1 MFEQEGRAMP
11 VPDGHSQAQAER
23 EARRPSDVLSLPLG
37 PGAGHIEVSRSMATI
52 ARGLGLMET
61 EEAKPSRA
69 PRSVAELAEE
79 ASDEWGV
86 AAQAD
91 PRLAQTLQATQRL
104 LQWIREHVA
113 AFAEEARLR
122 PDLNELLR
130 RLRRFKAAAMKFAR
144 RLLAVRRAEKLHHMA
159 ENAWHDFLANNP
171 EPGTSWTQGDWK
183 QRRGRR
189 LSTLEARAAELTD
202 ARARVTPEEQALCEK
217 EASASAAHLEA
228 WSWDMLQRYPLQLDV
243 ANQPDGA
250 RPGPAISVPP
260 APAPVYVPKPPRF
273 H

>member
-1 MFEQEGRAMP
+1 M
-11 VPDGHSQAQAER
+11 
-23 EARRPSDVLSLPLG
+23 
-37 PGAGHIEVSRSMATI
+37 
-52 ARGLGLMET
+52 
-61 EEAKPSRA
+61 
-69 PRSVAELAEE
+69 
-79 ASDEWGV
+79 
-86 AAQAD
+86 
-91 PRLAQTLQATQRL
+91 AQTLQATLDL
-104 LQWIREHVA
+104 LQWIRERVTAFSEA
-113 AFAEEARLR
+113 AQLR

-228 WSWDMLQRYPLQLDV
+228 WSRDMLQRYPLQLDM
-243 ANQPDGA
+243 ANQPDGL
-250 RPGPAISVPP
+250 RPGPAVDAPP
-260 APAPVYVPKPPRF
+260 IPAYVPKPPRF

>member
-1 MFEQEGRAMP
+1 MP
-11 VPDGHSQAQAER
+11 VPDGHNLAQAKR
-23 EARRPSDVLSLPLG
+23 EARQPSDVLSLPLRR
-37 PGAGHIEVSRSMATI
+37 GAGHIEVSRSMATI
-52 ARGLGLMET
+52 ARGLGLMEAD
-61 EEAKPSRA
+61 EAKPPRA
-69 PRSVAELAEE
+69 PRSVAELADE

-91 PRLAQTLQATQRL
+91 PRLAQTLQATLDL
-104 LQWIREHVA
+104 LQWIRERVT
-113 AFAEEARLR
+113 AFAEAAQLR

-130 RLRRFKAAAMKFAR
+130 RLRRFKAATMKFAR

-202 ARARVTPEEQALCEK
+202 ARARVTPEEQAICEK

-228 WSWDMLQRYPLQLDV
+228 WSRDMLQRYPLQLDM
-243 ANQPDGA
+243 AIEPDQP
-250 RPGPAISVPP
+250 RPSPAVSASP
-260 APAPVYVPKPPRF
+260 APAYVPKPPRL